1 MIIDFPRV
9 DFRFN
14 KCVRGELESKRVRL
28 YIYRYYSFFCELQRA
43 SRKKRCLVF
52 SFFLFSSSRVV
63 ASDLSLSL
71 SQTRDR
77 EVPAKAQ
84 ERTGIIT
91 EQRALFFHVSRRC
104 LPSLHLISL
113 TRRQEVREGLTL
125 RDVIA
130 VLLQTLP
137 EEFHRCCT
145 RVGPRVDPTRAIISI
160 LVCVGLVLFVRLV
173 RDRPRTHDA
182 IDSAMADRRASA
194 PHHSLTNHVRHGPEQ
209 RGSTTVPASG
219 RWRRRA
225 GLRPRLRRGPA
236 RETATTATS
245 SAHVCFVSCASKKCD
260 EMVKIHSCAKQKS

>member
-1 MIIDFPRV
+1 MCERIGIETCTTTSIVTPSSVNYNARV
-9 DFRFN
+9 SSRKSGLVLSSVDLFREPASSN
-14 KCVRGELESKRVRL
+14 NAS
-28 YIYRYYSFFCELQRA
+28 SFFSPR
-43 SRKKRCLVF
+43 LVI
-52 SFFLFSSSRVV
+52 

-71 SQTRDR
+71 LLHEIERSPQRRRR
-77 EVPAKAQ
+77 E
-84 ERTGIIT
+84 
-91 EQRALFFHVSRRC
+91 RASSPNNARSSFTHRVVC

-145 RVGPRVDPTRAIISI
+145 RVGPRVDPTRAI
-160 LVCVGLVLFVRLV
+160 LDPVVLVLFVRLV

-209 RGSTTVPASG
+209 RGSATVPASG

-236 RETATTATS
+236 RETTATATS

>member
-1 MIIDFPRV
+1 MCERIGIETCTTTSIVTPSSVNYNARV
-9 DFRFN
+9 SSRKSGLVLSSVDLFREPASSN
-14 KCVRGELESKRVRL
+14 NAS
-28 YIYRYYSFFCELQRA
+28 SFFSPR
-43 SRKKRCLVF
+43 LVI
-52 SFFLFSSSRVV
+52 

-71 SQTRDR
+71 LLHEIERSPQRRRR
-77 EVPAKAQ
+77 EPASSNASSF
-84 ERTGIIT
+84 IF
-91 EQRALFFHVSRRC
+91 LVVVVVS
-104 LPSLHLISL
+104 SLHLISL

-182 IDSAMADRRASA
+182 IDSAMPDRRASA

-209 RGSTTVPASG
+209 RGSATVPASG
-219 RWRRRA
+219 RWRWRA

-236 RETATTATS
+236 RETTATATS

>member
-1 MIIDFPRV
+1 
-9 DFRFN
+9 
-14 KCVRGELESKRVRL
+14 
-28 YIYRYYSFFCELQRA
+28 
-43 SRKKRCLVF
+43 
-52 SFFLFSSSRVV
+52 
-63 ASDLSLSL
+63 
-71 SQTRDR
+71 
-77 EVPAKAQ
+77 
-84 ERTGIIT
+84 
-91 EQRALFFHVSRRC
+91 
-104 LPSLHLISL
+104 LHLISL

-125 RDVIA
+125 RDVVA

-145 RVGPRVDPTRAIISI
+145 RVGPRVDPTRAIII
-160 LVCVGLVLFVRLV
+160 LVFIVLVLFVRLV

-182 IDSAMADRRASA
+182 IDSAMPDRRASA

-236 RETATTATS
+236 RETTATATS

>member
-1 MIIDFPRV
+1 MCERIGIETCTTTSIVTPSSVNYNALLVKSGGVSFSR
-9 DFRFN
+9 
-14 KCVRGELESKRVRL
+14 
-28 YIYRYYSFFCELQRA
+28 SFFSRRIA
-43 SRKKRCLVF
+43 SWHLI
-52 SFFLFSSSRVV
+52 SLF
-63 ASDLSLSL
+63 LSLKHEIERSP
-71 SQTRDR
+71 QRRRR
-77 EVPAKAQ
+77 EPASNASSF
-84 ERTGIIT
+84 IF
-91 EQRALFFHVSRRC
+91 LVVV
-104 LPSLHLISL
+104 PSLHLISL

-125 RDVIA
+125 RDVVA

-145 RVGPRVDPTRAIISI
+145 RVGPRVDPTRAI
-160 LVCVGLVLFVRLV
+160 LDPVVLVLFVRLV

>member
-1 MIIDFPRV
+1 MCERIGIETCTTTSIVTPSSVNYNARV
-9 DFRFN
+9 SSRKSGLVLSSVDLFREPASSN
-14 KCVRGELESKRVRL
+14 NAS
-28 YIYRYYSFFCELQRA
+28 SFFSPR
-43 SRKKRCLVF
+43 LVI
-52 SFFLFSSSRVV
+52 

-71 SQTRDR
+71 SSLTRDR

-125 RDVIA
+125 RDVVA

-145 RVGPRVDPTRAIISI
+145 RVGPRVDPTRAI
-160 LVCVGLVLFVRLV
+160 LDPVVLVLFVRLV

-182 IDSAMADRRASA
+182 IDSAMPDRRASA

-209 RGSTTVPASG
+209 RGSATVPASG

-236 RETATTATS
+236 RETTATATS

>member
-1 MIIDFPRV
+1 MV
-9 DFRFN
+9 SRFL
-14 KCVRGELESKRVRL
+14 VL
-28 YIYRYYSFFCELQRA
+28 SF
-43 SRKKRCLVF
+43 LVVVC
-52 SFFLFSSSRVV
+52 VV
-63 ASDLSLSL
+63 ASDLSLFLSL
-71 SQTRDR
+71 KHEIERSPQRRRR
-77 EVPAKAQ
+77 E
-84 ERTGIIT
+84 
-91 EQRALFFHVSRRC
+91 RASSPNNARSSFTHRVVC

-160 LVCVGLVLFVRLV
+160 LVCVGLVLFVRLL

-194 PHHSLTNHVRHGPEQ
+194 PHHSLTNHVRNGSEQ
-209 RGSTTVPASG
+209 GGGSTTVPASG
-219 RWRRRA
+219 RWRWRA

-236 RETATTATS
+236 RETAATATS